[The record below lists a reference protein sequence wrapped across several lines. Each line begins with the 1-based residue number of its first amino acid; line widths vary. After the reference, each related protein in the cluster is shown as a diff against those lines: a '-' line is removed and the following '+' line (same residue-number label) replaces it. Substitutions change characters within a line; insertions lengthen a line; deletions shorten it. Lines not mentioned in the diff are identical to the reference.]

1 MSGSLSGFNI
11 GIGGLRTSAGA
22 INVVSN
28 NIANANTV
36 GYKGA
41 DYLFVDQLFRAL
53 SSTEV
58 GRAAQGVSQS
68 SARKDFAQGSIRSTA
83 SPLDLAI
90 NGQGFFRLSSKTGS
104 DPGLVYYT
112 RNGQLSVDKDGFI
125 VNATGLYLTGYGAN
139 SRGDGVTND
148 LGPLKLPP
156 SQKPPQPTSAATMI
170 VNLDARSEI
179 KKAAGATEPK
189 NFDPNDDSTFA
200 HATSCTVYDDSGNKS
215 TVKVYYRRVDDAEA
229 TFGDEANTPI
239 TRDVQQYKMYMS
251 VTDVA
256 GNVSWVKNTA
266 AANAP
271 AIFETQS
278 EAPSPT
284 AADATTDAYNIKTLQ
299 FFGGQNIEAIYRD
312 KKTGESVSKTEVSFS
327 VVTGTTKQNS
337 QPIKLSLTD
346 TTRYSADFEVKDLRQ
361 DGYPIGAL
369 NAVSFD
375 ESGQLYGIYSN
386 GQRLVAGQ
394 AVLAQFKSTDGLS
407 GIAQN
412 LFAQTVA
419 SGEALLG
426 VAGSGSYG
434 VVRNT
439 ALEEANIDMA
449 SQLVNLMV
457 QQRNYQANSESIRAQ
472 DELLKSTISL
482 AR

>member
-1 MSGSLSGFNI
+1 M
-11 GIGGLRTSAGA
+11 
-22 INVVSN
+22 
-28 NIANANTV
+28 
-36 GYKGA
+36 
-41 DYLFVDQLFRAL
+41 
-53 SSTEV
+53 
-58 GRAAQGVSQS
+58 
-68 SARKDFAQGSIRSTA
+68 
-83 SPLDLAI
+83 
-90 NGQGFFRLSSKTGS
+90 
-104 DPGLVYYT
+104 
-112 RNGQLSVDKDGFI
+112 
-125 VNATGLYLTGYGAN
+125 YLTGYGAN

-148 LGPLKLPP
+148 LGPMKLPP
-156 SQKPPQPTSAATMI
+156 SQKAPQPTSAATMI

-179 KKAAGATEPK
+179 KKAAGATVPK

-229 TFGDEANTPI
+229 TFQDETNTAI

-256 GNVSWVKNTA
+256 GNVSWVKKA
-266 AANAP
+266 ADAVLATGGNAGSAP
-271 AIFETQS
+271 VFDTVS
-278 EAPSPT
+278 EAPAGDDT
-284 AADATTDAYNIKTLQ
+284 KTDDFNLAYRLSGDKTSTVNALQ
-299 FFGGQNIEAIYRD
+299 FFGGQNIDAIYRD

-327 VVTGTTKQNS
+327 IVTGTARQNS